1 MWIHRNVITPLC
13 KPPDSLKGTLTYL
26 EKKYYNLNV
35 VYSFFVSHIPS
46 NILRFM
52 FGALLYPKHYVM
64 LVVNYIL
71 ILFLLKWKAHNILYS
86 LLIFTAFTG
95 GYLYFANSPDALDAY
110 YAPFFGLCY
119 AWSRGASKKIL
130 IIYFVVAFFHSWL
143 VVQDKVM
150 LFMQNATREEL
161 MKAVHTSY
169 INMLASFFS
178 AFSFLIFKEYLQD
191 NIREKWVKMK
201 KKIADQ
207 NEALQKT
214 NEQLEAALEERET
227 FILSFS
233 HETRNPLNGLL
244 GNLHILSDMKLPE
257 EARKIVN
264 KIHVSSKIL
273 KNIVLTILDSRR
285 SGNSATNI
293 HLMPVAIDMRH
304 FIEDVSMLCGDLIE
318 GKGLMS
324 IIDISPLFPDIL
336 VIDPERIT
344 QVIMNLISNSIK
356 FTQKGSIKLS
366 FDWVPD
372 ARNESNEDNLDSY
385 LTARDSVFI
394 KKFGKGSD
402 HYNSRWFSKSAKKS
416 SGMLRIAVTD
426 TGSGIKASQ
435 LDQIFEKFTQGE
447 TNIQSKK
454 NLGLGLG
461 LWISKAIVQ
470 LHKGQIFVDSHEGSG
485 SCFTVVIPTTTDLRP
500 TTSISS
506 IPSAPSESRT
516 PANRLSKFTTGHFS
530 RKALVIEDCAINQ
543 AINKAMLTKFG
554 IQEVLIAQNGLE
566 GVQIFKEKGPQY
578 FDLITCDLEMPV
590 MKGKEAIMEIRKW
603 EHEQKIASTKIVI
616 ISGNAIDKEM
626 QECLNPQGNIRAD
639 EFLTKP
645 CDYNHL
651 VKKLIRLGINVLGPA
666 QSLTYREKIL
676 VADDDFF
683 NLDII
688 KNFAAQLGIDCLT
701 AKNGKEAIQIYEKHI
716 DEISIILLDNEMPI
730 LNGIEACKEIRRFIK
745 LNLEK
750 HKQKLQPTIFLLSGH
765 GNDQIIE
772 KIFDRCI
779 QKPMTFETFRQI
791 MTPILQK
798 PN

>member
-1 MWIHRNVITPLC
+1 MHRNLIVPLC
-13 KPPDSLKGTLTYL
+13 KPPASLKGTLTYL

-35 VYSFFVSHIPS
+35 VYSFFVSHIPAV
-46 NILRFM
+46 ILRFL
-52 FGALLYPKHYVM
+52 FSSYLTPKHYIM
-64 LVVNYIL
+64 LLVNYIL
-71 ILFLLKWKAHNILYS
+71 IILLLKWRAHNLLYA
-86 LLIFTAFTG
+86 LLMFTTFTG
-95 GYLYFANSPDALDAY
+95 GYMYFATSPDELDAY
-110 YAPFFGLCY
+110 FAPFFGLCY

-161 MKAVHTSY
+161 MKAVHNSY
-169 INMLASFFS
+169 INMLACFFS

-191 NIREKWVKMK
+191 KIREKWVKMK

-214 NEQLEAALEERET
+214 NEQLTAALDERET

-244 GNLHILSDMKLPE
+244 GNLHILSDMKLSE

-273 KNIVLTILDSRR
+273 KNIVLTILDSKR

-293 HLMPVAIDMRH
+293 HLIPVATDMRH
-304 FIEDVSMLCGDLIE
+304 FIEDVSMLCRDLIE
-318 GKGLMS
+318 GKGLTP
-324 IIDISPLFPDIL
+324 IVEISPLFPDTL

-344 QVIMNLISNSIK
+344 QVIMNLISNSVK
-356 FTQKGSIKLS
+356 FTNKGSIKLS

-372 ARNESNEDNLDSY
+372 ECSENKENLRELF
-385 LTARDSVFI
+385 LTACDNTFI
-394 KKFGKGSD
+394 KTFGAGSD
-402 HYNSRWFSKSAKKS
+402 HYNSRWFSKSDRKNP
-416 SGMLRIAVTD
+416 GILRFAVKD

-435 LDQIFEKFTQGE
+435 LDQIFEKFTQVDS
-447 TNIQSKK
+447 TAQSKK

-461 LWISKAIVQ
+461 LWISKAIVH
-470 LHKGQIFVDSHEGSG
+470 LHKGQIFVESKEGSG
-485 SCFTVVIPTTTDLRP
+485 SWFTVVIPTTTDLLSA
-500 TTSISS
+500 TSTSSISS
-506 IPSAPSESRT
+506 VSSERRTSANT
-516 PANRLSKFTTGHFS
+516 LSKFAAGHS
-530 RKALVIEDCAINQ
+530 PRKALVIEDCAINQ

-651 VKKLIRLGINVLGPA
+651 AKKLNRLGISKPGPNYSASAHKKVLA
-666 QSLTYREKIL
+666 
-676 VADDDFF
+676 ADDDFL

-688 KNFAAQLGIDCLT
+688 QNFASQLGLECLS
-701 AKNGKEAIQIYEKHI
+701 AKNGREAVEIYELHANDI
-716 DEISIILLDNEMPI
+716 GIILLDREMPV
-730 LNGIEACKEIRRFIK
+730 LNGIEACKEIR
-745 LNLEK
+745 NLISLKEK
-750 HKQKLQPTIFLLSGH
+750 QTLKPSLVLLSGH
-765 GNDQIIE
+765 GEDQIIE
-772 KIFDRCI
+772 QIFDQCI
-779 QKPMTFETFRQI
+779 QKPMTFETFRKI
-791 MTPILQK
+791 VSPCCIQK
-798 PN
+798 LNIYA